1 VIDSDWAVTVVARVR
16 KTGDPV
22 AFAISALG
30 VVTMAVVLQV
40 TAWLVAGVWVRLRMI
55 RCGVR
60 PGWSWGAKV
69 MGLKRAWVHPVI
81 RNRASNRGSSLG
93 SLWGIIVGVL

>member
-1 VIDSDWAVTVVARVR
+1 MDDIDSDWAVTVVARVR

-30 VVTMAVVLQV
+30 AVTMAVVLQV
-40 TAWLVAGVWVRLRMI
+40 TAWLVAGAWVRLRMI

-60 PGWSWGAKV
+60 PGWGAGAVV
-69 MGLKRAWVHPVI
+69 MGLKRFWVHPVI
-81 RNRASNRGSSLG
+81 RTSASSRGISFG
-93 SLWGIIVGVL
+93 C